1 MRRMTRV
8 WILRA
13 VTAAAALAALL
24 GVRPDG
30 AGAQDAAPAART
42 TLEFDLAG
50 ALNPDGLRAT
60 LGAYRRWTSD
70 GGSASL
76 PAPYRQVG
84 LSLAATPAY
93 ARGTIH
99 GEWMPH
105 PAVQLFAQL
114 AQYRYFGANAALLSF
129 ENGDAAFGDPE
140 VDDREGSEEAAWG
153 QRALLRPT
161 LRIRLGPVLLRNQ
174 TDLAW
179 FRFDGRGPYF
189 LEWEYDTLLKDGG
202 WLVADTV
209 QALLNP
215 WQGAGGASLHAG
227 PFFEIARAGASRITQ
242 ERAGLVALWTGAEH
256 AGSLRRPRVYGQ
268 AGVHLRDPNREGEIF
283 ITLGLGFD
291 LDLGR

>member
-1 MRRMTRV
+1 MSSKTRV
-8 WILRA
+8 LIRA
-13 VTAAAALAALL
+13 LAVAAALAAIAV
-24 GVRPDG
+24 VRPEG
-30 AGAQDAAPAART
+30 ARAQDAAPAART
-42 TLEFDLAG
+42 ALEFDLA
-50 ALNPDGLRAT
+50 AASNPDGLRAT

-70 GGSASL
+70 GGSAS
-76 PAPYRQVG
+76 PSSPYRLAG

-153 QRALLRPT
+153 QRALARST
-161 LRIRLGPVLLRNQ
+161 LRMPLGPILLRNQ

-189 LEWEYDTLLKDGG
+189 LEWEYDTLLKDGD
-202 WLVADTV
+202 WLVADTI

-215 WQGAGGASLHAG
+215 WKGAAGASLHAG

-242 ERAGLVALWTGAEH
+242 ERAGLVVLWTGAER

-268 AGVHLRDPNREGEIF
+268 AGVHLRDPNREGEAF
-283 ITLGLGFD
+283 LTLGLGFD